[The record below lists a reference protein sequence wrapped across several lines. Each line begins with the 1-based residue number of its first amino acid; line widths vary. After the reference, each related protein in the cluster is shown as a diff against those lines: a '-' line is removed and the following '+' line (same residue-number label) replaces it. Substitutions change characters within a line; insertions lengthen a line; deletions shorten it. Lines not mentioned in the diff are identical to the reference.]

1 MTYENL
7 YSLDTNSSTCYDMM
21 GNYGGKEHLSAFACW
36 NDMYAVASRKH
47 FLLFDEETRVTRT
60 LGGLPNW
67 KEVIT
72 TVDPY
77 YNNLFTCTTDGNV
90 AIYDIWE
97 PMFPK
102 FCSKFADKSCLTD
115 IKFSS
120 HNQCFATGGQSN
132 TLMLFDM
139 RKISND
145 ME

>member
-90 AIYDIWE
+90 AIYDIRE